1 MYFTEED
8 AKKKCC
14 PMMTRVE
21 KNEPIAS
28 DKIIKCIA
36 SNCIMWR
43 WKQDMRKPYSLG
55 HCGLARKPDE

>member
-1 MYFTEED
+1 MYLTEED
-8 AKKKCC
+8 GKKCC

-43 WKQDMRKPYSLG
+43 WKQDMWKPY
-55 HCGLARKPDE
+55 

>member
-1 MYFTEED
+1 MYLTEED
-8 AKKKCC
+8 GKKCC

-28 DKIIKCIA
+28 DKIIKCIV

-43 WKQDMRKPYSLG
+43 WKQDMWKPY
-55 HCGLARKPDE
+55 